1 MSIFVIHR
9 TCFYFQSCRP
19 FSKSAFSFDLWVFEV
34 RVNKFNMWMP
44 VHHAHI
50 PIRIQI
56 WKYKGPVFKISSF
69 ILVFTNNNS
78 KWNRRSLNLNSTRS
92 FDSCFNLCIRCY
104 FIYGRLLTLNTKYL
118 RLGKLRYVLYFSFEL
133 IDKCIMTNT
142 YLDYD
147 KIVLVYC
154 CIVNIYRYHTY
165 ARLLPCA
172 ITLFVFYQRKITLI
186 LSVPYNNFSPSNS
199 LWKSAIA

>member
-92 FDSCFNLCIRCY
+92 FWFLLQSMYTMLFHIWSSLYIYYCI
-104 FIYGRLLTLNTKYL
+104 TKYL
-118 RLGKLRYVLYFSFEL
+118 RLSISISFISHL
-133 IDKCIMTNT
+133 NWLTN
-142 YLDYD
+142 
-147 KIVLVYC
+147 V
-154 CIVNIYRYHTY
+154 
-165 ARLLPCA
+165 
-172 ITLFVFYQRKITLI
+172 
-186 LSVPYNNFSPSNS
+186 S
-199 LWKSAIA
+199 

>member
-1 MSIFVIHR
+1 MSLTSTMSIFVIHR

-69 ILVFTNNNS
+69 ILVFSDNNS

-92 FDSCFNLCIRCY
+92 FGF
-104 FIYGRLLTLNTKYL
+104 LLQSMYTMLFHIWSSLYVYYIITEYL
-118 RLGKLRYVLYFSFEL
+118 RHSNQWQMYYYQ
-133 IDKCIMTNT
+133 
-142 YLDYD
+142 YLPR
-147 KIVLVYC
+147 I
-154 CIVNIYRYHTY
+154 
-165 ARLLPCA
+165 
-172 ITLFVFYQRKITLI
+172 
-186 LSVPYNNFSPSNS
+186 
-199 LWKSAIA
+199 W